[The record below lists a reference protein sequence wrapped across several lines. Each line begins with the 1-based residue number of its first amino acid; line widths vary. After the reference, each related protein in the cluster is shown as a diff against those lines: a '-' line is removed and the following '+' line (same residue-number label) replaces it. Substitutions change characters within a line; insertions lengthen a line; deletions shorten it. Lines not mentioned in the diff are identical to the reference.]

1 MQENSEEKVRY
12 TPEQIAE
19 ALGEHPPTEQ
29 QSAVIS
35 SPLTPRL
42 VVAGAGSGKTTTM
55 SDRVAWLVA
64 NELARPEEILGVTF
78 TRKAAGELSQRIN
91 VKLRKLRAAGLIAG
105 PDGEDEAPAAV
116 QEPTVSTYHSYANS
130 LVRSYGLRLGVE
142 SDTVLLGQAQA
153 WQLAHDLVQSW
164 DGPLPAKVP
173 AASTL
178 TTGLMK
184 LASEASE
191 HLVDAGRVREYV
203 HDLRLRCQ
211 DAPPEGRKRTPGKV
225 TSVLARMEQTEVLAE
240 LVERFHAV
248 KRFDSALDYGDL
260 LALAARIVR
269 VDPHARTVERDRFRV
284 VLLDE
289 FQDTSHAQ
297 LALFSGL
304 YGEGH
309 CVMAVGDPQQS
320 IYGFRGASSGQLFSF
335 VENFPRRAAADEA
348 PAQFADTSFLTTAW
362 RNSLSVLDVANTVA
376 QPLRTPPP
384 WSRSAATVEV
394 PALDPAPGAVQGRVR
409 VSRYLTD
416 TEEAQ
421 EVAGR
426 IHDQR
431 AAHQG
436 QPLEEMPTMA
446 VLCRRRAQF
455 EPLRLELEALDI
467 PYEVVGLGGL
477 LDTPEVADVVAMLY
491 VLTDPGRSDALARL
505 LTGARWRLGA
515 RDLAALGDWAAALE
529 RGHERA
535 ARGEV
540 GDPAQSEPSRTGSSH
555 AESSHADRASAGETT
570 AGDATSEVATGGA
583 DAAEETVVMADIVD
597 RASLIEALETLPRED
612 WVSPRGR
619 SITPEGMR
627 RLRALR
633 RDVRE
638 LRQVLGD
645 ELTTVLHEVE
655 TVLGL
660 DVELAAL
667 PDADPAQARRN
678 LDGFHD
684 QAVQFTATTRTHD
697 VPAFLEWLEAASHE
711 ENGLELPPSHARHDA
726 VQLLTVH
733 ASKGLEWDH
742 VHVPGLN
749 GDDFPSKNPS
759 AWTGEAAKL
768 PWPLRGDAHQLPQW
782 QARTENVR
790 ELEESFDEFLEDAS
804 EHDLAEERRLA
815 YVAFTRAKSL
825 LELSGSV
832 FRGSSKGAKNPSP
845 FLLEARELADGD
857 SAGIELGPWVEPED
871 GATNPQLDTRV
882 SALWPYDPVEGPEI
896 VRTARDAEGEFT
908 ETVLPPAHRGR
919 RARMDEAA
927 RAVREG
933 GFDANRDLT
942 DEDLEH
948 GPSGEL
954 VTRWRREAELL
965 LARREASDE
974 LRTVHMPSH
983 VSASALVAMDTD
995 PEEFVSTL
1003 RRPMPRR
1010 PGTAARAGTAFHSWV
1025 EDFFGDA
1032 AIFDLDELP
1041 GSDDY
1046 VDEDLDLPRLTETFR
1061 RSPWASLQPYAIEL
1075 PVETPVGSLTVR
1087 GRIDAVF
1094 RTEDGWELVDWKT
1107 GRIPRGR
1114 ELRQKAGQLAL
1125 YRLAFARLR
1134 GVPLERVSAAFYY
1147 VAADEVVR
1155 PHDLADE
1162 QDLERIVTSLYARGS
1177 GSSTH
1182 AAEPTSGTADESA
1195 PEDTAPSHTAPEHT
1209 APDDAAPEEF

>member
-1 MQENSEEKVRY
+1 MQQNFEEKVRY
-12 TPEQIAE
+12 SPEQIAE

-29 QSAVIS
+29 QSTVIS

-64 NELARPEEILGVTF
+64 NELAQPEEILGVTF

-91 VKLRKLRAAGLIAG
+91 HKLRKLRATGLITE
-105 PDGEDEAPAAV
+105 PDDGDDAPEAV

-153 WQLAHDLVQSW
+153 WQLAHDLVQGW

-191 HLVDAGRVREYV
+191 HLVDAHRVREYA
-203 HDLRLRCQ
+203 HNLRLRCQ
-211 DAPPEGRKRTPGKV
+211 GAPPAGRKRSPGGKV
-225 TSVLARMEQTEVLAE
+225 NDALARMEQTEVLAE

-248 KRFDSALDYGDL
+248 KRVDSALDYGDL
-260 LALAARIVR
+260 LALAARIVQ
-269 VDPHARTVERDRFRV
+269 VDPHARAVERDRFRV

-297 LALFSGL
+297 LALFAGL
-304 YGEGH
+304 FGEGH

-335 VENFPRRAAADEA
+335 VENFPRRGASEED

-394 PALDPAPGAVQGRVR
+394 PALDPAPGAVRGRVR
-409 VSRYLTD
+409 VSRFLTD
-416 TEEAQ
+416 TEEAR

-426 IHDQR
+426 IHEQR
-431 AAHQG
+431 AAHKG

-477 LDTPEVADVVAMLY
+477 LDTPEVGDVVAMLY

-505 LTGARWRLGA
+505 LTGARWRLGT

-535 ARGEV
+535 ARGETD
-540 GDPAQSEPSRTGSSH
+540 DPTR
-555 AESSHADRASAGETT
+555 ADGGP
-570 AGDATSEVATGGA
+570 AGDITGGNATGEHAPGGHA
-583 DAAEETVVMADIVD
+583 PGGTDAAEETVVMADIVD

-633 RDVRE
+633 QDVRE

-645 ELTTVLHEVE
+645 ELTSVLHEVE
-655 TVLGL
+655 MVLGL

-667 PDADPAQARRN
+667 PDTDPVHVRRN

-711 ENGLELPPSHARHDA
+711 ENGLELPPSHTRHDA

-749 GDDFPSKNPS
+749 RDDFPSKNPS

-782 QARTENVR
+782 EARTEDVR
-790 ELEESFDEFLEDAS
+790 ELEESFAEFLEDVS

-832 FRGSSKGAKNPSP
+832 FRGASKGAKDPSP
-845 FLLEARELADGD
+845 FLLEARELAEGV
-857 SAGIELGPWVEPED
+857 SAGIELGPWVEPEP
-871 GATNPQLDTRV
+871 GTANPQLDTRV

-896 VRTARDAEGEFT
+896 VRTARDAEGELT

-919 RARMDEAA
+919 RARLDGAA

-933 GFDANRDLT
+933 GFDATRDLT
-942 DEDLEH
+942 DQDLEC
-948 GPSGEL
+948 GPAGDL

-965 LARREASDE
+965 LARREATDE

-1025 EDFFGDA
+1025 EDFFGDT

-1061 RSPWASLQPYAIEL
+1061 RSPWATLQPYAIEL

-1094 RTEDGWELVDWKT
+1094 RTGDGWELVDWKT
-1107 GRIPRGR
+1107 GRVPRGR
-1114 ELRQKAGQLAL
+1114 DLRRKAGQLAL
-1125 YRLAFARLR
+1125 YRLAFARLQD
-1134 GVPLERVSAAFYY
+1134 VPLERVSAAFYY

-1155 PHDLADE
+1155 PHDLAGE
-1162 QDLERIVTSLYARGS
+1162 RELERIVESLYQRGVP
-1177 GSSTH
+1177 GSDQDPDRGPGSETWPGRTRRSNP
-1182 AAEPTSGTADESA
+1182 AEEAGN
-1195 PEDTAPSHTAPEHT
+1195 
-1209 APDDAAPEEF
+1209 

>member
-1 MQENSEEKVRY
+1 MTQQDSAPQPRSPQDVRY
-12 TPEQIAE
+12 SPYEIAE
-19 ALGEHPPTEQ
+19 ALGDFPPTEQ
-29 QSAVIS
+29 QAAVIA

-64 NELARPEEILGVTF
+64 NGLARPDEILGVTF

-91 VKLRKLRAAGLIAG
+91 QKLRNLRRAGLIDE
-105 PDGEDEAPAAV
+105 PEDDDAPAAA

-164 DGPLPAKVP
+164 DGPLPATVP

-178 TTGLMK
+178 TTGLMQ

-191 HLVDAGRVREYV
+191 HLVEPRRIHEFVG
-203 HDLRLRCQ
+203 RLRAMCLDTPPDGRKKSPGRKVQ
-211 DAPPEGRKRTPGKV
+211 DAVR
-225 TSVLARMEQTEVLAE
+225 RMEQTEVLAQ
-240 LVERFHAV
+240 LVERFRAA
-248 KRFDSALDYGDL
+248 KRVDSALDYGDL

-269 VDPHARTVERDRFRV
+269 MDPHARTVERERFSV

-304 YGEGH
+304 FGEGH

-335 VENFPRRAAADEA
+335 VENFPVRGSSDVEPSR
-348 PAQFADTSFLTTAW
+348 FADTSFLTTAW
-362 RNSLSVLDVANTVA
+362 RNSLAVLKVANAVA
-376 QPLRTPPP
+376 EPLRTPPA

-394 PALDPAPGAVQGRVR
+394 PPLDPAPGAVRGRVR

-421 EVAGR
+421 AVAAS

-436 QPLEEMPTMA
+436 QAPDEMPTMA
-446 VLCRRRAQF
+446 VLCRKRAQF
-455 EPLRLELEALDI
+455 EPLRLELEARDI

-477 LDTPEVADVVAMLY
+477 LHTPEVADVVAMLH

-505 LTGARWRLGA
+505 LAGARWRLGA
-515 RDLAALGDWAAALE
+515 RDLAALGDWAVALE

-535 ARGEV
+535 ARGE
-540 GDPAQSEPSRTGSSH
+540 DPEP
-555 AESSHADRASAGETT
+555 AD
-570 AGDATSEVATGGA
+570 
-583 DAAEETVVMADIVD
+583 DAATTGENTEEPVVMADIVD
-597 RASLIEALETLPRED
+597 RASLIEALETLPPEG
-612 WVSPRGR
+612 WVSSRGR
-619 SITPEGMR
+619 GISAEGVR

-633 RDVRE
+633 RDVRD
-638 LRQVLGD
+638 LRSVLGD
-645 ELTTVLHEVE
+645 ELTTVIHEVE

-660 DVELAAL
+660 DIELAAL
-667 PDADPAQARRN
+667 PGEDPVHARRN

-697 VPAFLEWLEAASHE
+697 VAAFLDWLEAASHE
-711 ENGLELPPSHARHDA
+711 ENGLELPPAHTRRDA

-742 VHVPGLN
+742 VYVPGLN
-749 GDDFPSKNPS
+749 KNDFPSKKSS
-759 AWTGEAAKL
+759 AWTLEAAKL
-768 PWPLRGDAHQLPQW
+768 PWPLRGDAAQLPQW
-782 QARTENVR
+782 DARVSDVR
-790 ELEESFDEFLEDAS
+790 ELESSYEEFAEDV
-804 EHDLAEERRLA
+804 EQYDLAEERRLA

-832 FRGSSKGAKNPSP
+832 FRGTAQEVKEASP
-845 FLLEARELADGD
+845 FLLEARELVEGSSPGFEA
-857 SAGIELGPWVEPED
+857 GPWVEPGPD
-871 GATNPQLDTRV
+871 ATNPQRDTRV
-882 SALWPYDPVEGPEI
+882 SALWPYDPVEGPEL
-896 VRTARDAEGEFT
+896 VRTERSADGEHM
-908 ETVLPPAHRGR
+908 ETVIAPAHRGR
-919 RARMDEAA
+919 REVMERAA
-927 RAVREG
+927 RAVAERGFPDTRE
-933 GFDANRDLT
+933 LT
-942 DEDLEH
+942 DEELAQ
-948 GPSGEL
+948 GPSGDV

-965 LARREASDE
+965 LGRRAASEED
-974 LRTVHMPSH
+974 RSVHMPSH

-995 PEEFVSTL
+995 PEGFISNL
-1003 RRPMPRR
+1003 RRPMPRK
-1010 PGTAARAGTAFHSWV
+1010 PGSAARAGTAFHTWV
-1025 EDFFGDA
+1025 ENYFGDS
-1032 AIFDLDELP
+1032 AIFDADELP

-1046 VDEDLDLPRLTETFR
+1046 VDEDLDLPRLAETFR
-1061 RSPWASLQPYAIEL
+1061 NSPWASLEPYAIEL

-1094 RTEDGWELVDWKT
+1094 RTADGWELVDWKT
-1107 GRIPRGR
+1107 GRIPHGR
-1114 ELRQKAGQLAL
+1114 ELKRKSGQLAL
-1125 YRLAFARLR
+1125 YRLAFARLHE
-1134 GVPLERVSAAFYY
+1134 VPVELVSAAFYY
-1147 VAADEVVR
+1147 VAADLVVR

-1162 QDLERIVTSLYARGS
+1162 TELEAVVSSLYEVGV
-1177 GSSTH
+1177 TDPD
-1182 AAEPTSGTADESA
+1182 AAEEPPVEEPPS
-1195 PEDTAPSHTAPEHT
+1195 PE
-1209 APDDAAPEEF
+1209 